1 MYDYHGI
8 IFFHST
14 NKGVVAMAV
23 DISAKESMGR
33 AEMEIKWLS
42 HYATDGKVNLEVCS
56 YYLSIYLLVLFFK

>member
-33 AEMEIKWLS
+33 AEMEIK
-42 HYATDGKVNLEVCS
+42 
-56 YYLSIYLLVLFFK
+56 